1 MTTDDEEPQTGG
13 HKGTRTSDFGY
24 SRRENHDSGRFY
36 RQFAELSV
44 STDSTLGYCELRNTV
59 LQGDAR
65 DLPEIPDNS
74 VALVVT
80 SPPYFAAKE
89 YETDDSGSSL
99 QSFEGYIE
107 MIEDSIVECRRVLE
121 PGGRIAI
128 NVANIGRRPYRSLSA
143 IVIRLLEECGFLLRG
158 EIIWVKATGARG
170 NVAWG
175 SFRSA
180 SNPVLRDVTER
191 VIIASKGRFDRT
203 PSRSE
208 REKANLPHVDTISS
222 EQFMDSTLDTWSIPP
237 DSAKRVGHPAPFPVE
252 LPRRLIELFTYKGDL
267 VLDPFCGS
275 GSTCLAA
282 LQSGRDFIGVDLDE
296 SYVELSRSRVAAF
309 QPQLPEL

>member
-1 MTTDDEEPQTGG
+1 MTTDDEELQTGS
-13 HKGTRTSDFGY
+13 HKGTRTSGFGY
-24 SRRENHDSGRFY
+24 SRRENHDSERFY
-36 RQFAELSV
+36 RQFADVSV
-44 STDSTLGYCELRNTV
+44 STDSTLGYCDVRNVIV
-59 LQGDAR
+59 LGDAR
-65 DLPEIPDNS
+65 ELPQIPDNS

-89 YETDDSGSSL
+89 YETDESGSSL
-99 QSFEGYIE
+99 QSFEGYVE
-107 MIEDSIVECRRVLE
+107 MLESALDECRRVLE
-121 PGGRIAI
+121 PGGRVAI
-128 NVANIGRRPYRSLSA
+128 NVANIGRRPYRSLSS
-143 IVIRLLEECGFLLRG
+143 IVIRLLEEGGFLLRG
-158 EIIWVKATGARG
+158 EIIWVKAAGARG

-191 VIIASKGRFDRT
+191 VIVASKGRFDRA
-203 PSRSE
+203 PSRSD
-208 REKANLPHVDTISS
+208 REKANLPHVNTISS
-222 EQFMDSTLDTWSIPP
+222 EQFMDWTLDTWSISP

-296 SYVELSRSRVAAF
+296 SYVELSRSRVASF